1 MTELWPITIGSIILA
16 FLADKTEYYTLRKR
30 CKLSTIITVL
40 LAAIM
45 ILFVGLRVHYNDTDT
60 YIHSYVNTTETSLR
74 DVSWELGSNPGYNI
88 VRILFFNLGMSS
100 QTYLLAY
107 AAATVG
113 IHVWFLKKYSTN
125 FFLSI
130 ILFIMTGAFTSCLAA
145 MKQCMAIAFCL
156 IATDRIISRRYIRAF
171 IWIGVASLFH
181 PYALMYLIVPFMR
194 FRPWSRKTVMMIGI
208 FAACGILLES
218 LLGTVVSVTSM
229 IGEEYT
235 VEAFSGDGVN
245 PFRLIVCAVPIAISW
260 LTRKIIKIEN
270 NSIQNLML
278 NLAMV
283 NAEIMFVALFGT
295 ANYFARLA
303 NYFIVF
309 QSLALPWLFTHF
321 EHKSRRAMEICA
333 VLCYTAYFYYANKIN
348 QPFDS
353 LYFAISFAQYLKS
366 FF

>member
-1 MTELWPITIGSIILA
+1 MTELWPITIGSSILA
-16 FLADKTEYYTLRKR
+16 FLTDKTKYYTLGKR

-145 MKQCMAIAFCL
+145 MKQCMAISLCL
-156 IATDRIISRRYIRAF
+156 LATDRMLTKRYIAF
-171 IWIGVASLFH
+171 LLWIGIASLFH
-181 PYALMYLIVPFMR
+181 PYALMYLIVPFLQ
-194 FRPWSRKTVMMIGI
+194 FVPWSGNTVIMIVG
-208 FAACGILLES
+208 FALCGILLES
-218 LLGTVVSVTSM
+218 LLGTVVNVTSM

-235 VEAFSGDGVN
+235 IESFSGDGVN
-245 PFRLIVCAVPIAISW
+245 PFRLMVCCVPILISF
-260 LTRKIIKIEN
+260 LTKRIIKAEN
-270 NSIQNLML
+270 NRKQNLLL
-278 NLAMV
+278 NLAMI

-303 NYFIVF
+303 NYFIAF

-321 EHKSRRAMEICA
+321 EHKSRRAIEICA
-333 VLCYTAYFYYANKIN
+333 VICYLAYFYYANGID
-348 QPFDS
+348 QPFDN
-353 LYFAISFAQYLKS
+353 LYFAISFTQYLKS